1 MNFKNKAI
9 RALYIKHS
17 DILNIHAQQIKQD
30 ALVNGSGGE
39 YSESKRVDWQRE
51 NEASRQVREGCTC
64 VDVESYCVCYGISE
78 SNTTGRVTI
87 KSTYFN
93 FYVKYLIV
101 LQLKGPYLFHM
112 HIDRTISVSAMMYIL
127 SYKTNNADQN
137 LIILI

>member
-1 MNFKNKAI
+1 MYDKGM
-9 RALYIKHS
+9 
-17 DILNIHAQQIKQD
+17 ILISCVLAAN

-101 LQLKGPYLFHM
+101 LQWKGAL
-112 HIDRTISVSAMMYIL
+112 SVSFAHRSNYFCFCYDVYLVI
-127 SYKTNNADQN
+127 QN
-137 LIILI
+137 QQRGSKFNYFDIIMVKL

>member
-1 MNFKNKAI
+1 M
-9 RALYIKHS
+9 
-17 DILNIHAQQIKQD
+17 ILISCVLAAN

-101 LQLKGPYLFHM
+101 LQLKGPYLFHL

-127 SYKTNNADQN
+127 SYKTNNSDQN